1 MNPRVLLLLISVP
14 PSVPDPTE
22 RLTPVLMATQATQE
36 PMDTAGTL
44 KYLACRLLDVVPSD
58 FHMPPLAGAAVF
70 LDDRFFGDLPDPHKA
85 CPAAKPSGV
94 ALLVQSYLRP
104 EASARYGV
112 HGRKGV
118 IRVQRLRNESVDST
132 PPQTGVP
139 SKKPGR

>member
-1 MNPRVLLLLISVP
+1 MNPYALLPLISLAS
-14 PSVPDPTE
+14 SVPEPTG
-22 RLTPVLMATQATQE
+22 RLTPVMMVAGAAQE

-58 FHMPPLAGAAVF
+58 FRMPPFAGAAVF

-104 EASARYGV
+104 EASARYGA
-112 HGRKGV
+112 HGQKGV
-118 IRVQRLRNESVDST
+118 IRVQRLRNESADST

-139 SKKPGR
+139 PKKPGR